1 MMISVIDNAPRPVVR
16 RVLKDNPEPNITSLF
31 VTR

>member
-16 RVLKDNPEPNITSLF
+16 RVLKDNPELKIIKVF
-31 VTR
+31 ATR